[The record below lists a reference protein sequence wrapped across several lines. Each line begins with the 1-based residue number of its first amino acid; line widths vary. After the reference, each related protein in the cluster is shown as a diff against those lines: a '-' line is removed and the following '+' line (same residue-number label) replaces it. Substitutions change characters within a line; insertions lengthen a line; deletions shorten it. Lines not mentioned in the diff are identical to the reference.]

1 MSELDKTPDLNVS
14 AVSRPSSM
22 PSVAEIEAEL
32 ARVKGKGGTRRAIA
46 GFFGVLI
53 VVAAAA
59 VLVSTQLMP
68 VMRMQGDSMEPTLN
82 AGDVVASLS
91 VTDIEA
97 GDIVAFEHE
106 GQVLVKRVL
115 AVSGDVV
122 DVNEMG
128 TVLVNGTAISE
139 PYVLEKSLGRTNVA
153 FPCEVPEG
161 SYFVM
166 GDNRAVSIDS
176 RNTAVGFVEEPQI
189 IGELFARVHPFDAM
203 TLL

>member
-1 MSELDKTPDLNVS
+1 MSDLDKTPDLS
-14 AVSRPSSM
+14 ASVASHPSPL
-22 PSVAEIEAEL
+22 PSVMEIEAEL
-32 ARVKGKGGTRRAIA
+32 ARVKGKRGTRRAVA

-59 VLVSTQLMP
+59 ALVSTQLMP

-82 AGDVVASLS
+82 SGDVVASLN
-91 VTDIEA
+91 VTEVEA
-97 GDIVAFEHE
+97 GDIVAFEHD
-106 GQVLVKRVL
+106 GRVLVKRVL
-115 AVSGDVV
+115 AVGGDVV

-128 TVLVNGTAISE
+128 TVLVNGAAVSE
-139 PYVLEKSLGRTNVA
+139 PYVVDKSLGRTNVA
-153 FPCEVPEG
+153 LPCEVSEG

-176 RNTAVGFVEEPQI
+176 RNTAVGFVEESQL
-189 IGELFARVHPFDAM
+189 IGELFVRVYPFDAI